1 MIFIW
6 FIFILIEAI
15 RNYYIIEIS
24 KSTPD
29 YLQSFILRGMASI
42 LHGIFCNVQDLE
54 QYFYLVVFQT
64 SSFWLLF
71 DLTLNLLRKKDIF
84 YLGENSLIDKLFKR
98 MGKVVLIFAKVT
110 ALIICIVMFF
120 IVTK

>member
-1 MIFIW
+1 
-6 FIFILIEAI
+6 
-15 RNYYIIEIS
+15 
-24 KSTPD
+24 
-29 YLQSFILRGMASI
+29 MASI

-64 SSFWLLF
+64 SSFWLFF

-98 MGKVVLIFAKVT
+98 MGKVVLIFAKIIV
-110 ALIICIVMFF
+110 LVICIV
-120 IVTK
+120 ICVQP